1 MCKQIP
7 KKYAVLLIILA
18 SLIAFS
24 RLYVGIHY
32 PTDVLGGLIT
42 GIGLGILANVIGDR
56 IYAKKFAEKEAL

>member
-42 GIGLGILANVIGDR
+42 GIGLGILANIIGDR
-56 IYAKKFAEKEAL
+56 VYEKKFAEKSEP